1 MNFIKKKNINNN
13 YKLIQ
18 KRNAIIKKYYED
30 MMNKK
35 RVNIQ
40 KYNSYMSLNNDFPY
54 RNISNPIIPNHLYT
68 CWHTKNL
75 PPLMQENVNNLIQDN
90 AALQFHL
97 YDEDE
102 CREFIKNN
110 FESDV
115 LNTYNKLIPCSFKSD
130 LWRYCMLYKNGGIYL
145 DIKYKCKNNF
155 KLEYLLDKEY
165 FVRDMKTSNVYTA
178 LIVSLPNNNI
188 LWHCI
193 RKIVENTQNNYYG
206 DDLLDVTGP
215 GLLGSFFNQDTK
227 NSLEMFHQSTEI
239 SDNFKKF
246 YIIKENRIILEFYD
260 NYREEQSKYQK
271 NKHYGDLWREKNIYI

>member
-1 MNFIKKKNINNN
+1 MHLFKKKNINNN

-18 KRNAIIKKYYED
+18 KRNAKIKKYYENLI
-30 MMNKK
+30 NKK
-35 RVNIQ
+35 RENIQ
-40 KYNSYMSLNNDFPY
+40 KYNLYISLNNDIPF
-54 RNISNPIIPNHLYT
+54 RTITNPIIPNHLYT

-75 PPLMQENVNNLIQDN
+75 PPLMQENVNKLINDN
-90 AALQFHL
+90 TDLQFHL

-110 FESDV
+110 FDSDV
-115 LNTYNKLIPCSFKSD
+115 LDAYNKLIPCSFKSD
-130 LWRYCMLYKNGGIYL
+130 LWRYCMLYINGGIYL

-155 KLEYLLDKEY
+155 KLKYLLDKEY

-188 LWHCI
+188 LWQCI

-206 DDLLDVTGP
+206 EDLLDVTGP
-215 GLLGSFFNQDTK
+215 GLLGSFFNQETK